1 MDPFYIVV
9 ISIIYAIKMTCKGIC
24 SRYKAQKPVGT
35 GRYAS
40 GQRRCQICEIFIN
53 WEGLW
58 CPCCG
63 YRLRTKPR
71 NLKYKAKLR
80 ARVEADAASL
90 KSQTVQVPQVEVVSA
105 ESSDFV
111 KTTLETAV
119 SEGWTKTK
127 TVEELRKS
135 EGRMT
140 IKRARELTKE
150 AFDSKKTTVETPAI
164 QTAESSDFV
173 KTTLETAVSEG
184 WTKTKTVEELRKSEE
199 RMTIKK
205 ARDLVKEAFKTNSE
219 PIAIKA

>member
-1 MDPFYIVV
+1 
-9 ISIIYAIKMTCKGIC
+9 MTCKGIC
-24 SRYKAQKPVGT
+24 PRYKAQKPVGT

-90 KSQTVQVPQVEVVSA
+90 KSQTIEVGQVA
-105 ESSDFV
+105 
-111 KTTLETAV
+111 
-119 SEGWTKTK
+119 
-127 TVEELRKS
+127 TV
-135 EGRMT
+135 
-140 IKRARELTKE
+140 
-150 AFDSKKTTVETPAI
+150 
-164 QTAESSDFV
+164 TAESSDFV

-184 WTKTKTVEELRKSEE
+184 WTKTKTVVELRKSEE
-199 RMTIKK
+199 HITIKKAKELTKDAFDAKNAPVEIPVNVAASSDFVKTTLETAVSEGWTKTKTVVELRKSEEHITIKK
-205 ARDLVKEAFKTNSE
+205 ARDLVKKAFEVKSE